1 MAEPWRHGGV
11 FDGVAEAYD
20 THRSGYP
27 REIVAAAVEV
37 AGLEHGA
44 RVVEVG
50 SGTGKLTEELVASRL
65 RVDAVE
71 PGSNMIELARRRVN
85 NSDLVRF
92 HLGRFEDV
100 SLPVAGFAAVFSG
113 SAFHWVDP
121 SVSWAKAA
129 ALLRP
134 GRTLALLQP
143 IGVRDEADGTAV
155 DELEV
160 AFARLAPE
168 IAVEFPAL
176 RDLATI
182 RAGVE
187 ARRENVSEVWA
198 WLAHPGLAVP
208 EAGNLFGP
216 ATFTAVAR
224 IQQQTAGE
232 LWARFETT
240 AVFHRLPPR
249 VRAALQAEN
258 ERIIDRAGG
267 TLRFAQLVA
276 LVTASAQGSRRK
288 LHPCVEAGP

>member
-11 FDGVAEAYD
+11 FDSVAEAYD
-20 THRSGYP
+20 ARRSGYP
-27 REIVAAAVEV
+27 REIVRAAVEL
-37 AGLEHGA
+37 AGLGPDA

-50 SGTGKLTEELVASRL
+50 SGTGKLTEELVACGL

-71 PGSNMIELARRRVN
+71 PGSNMIEVARRRLN
-85 NSDLVRF
+85 DSDLVRF

-100 SLPVAGFAAVFSG
+100 SLPLELFDAVFSG

-121 SVSWAKAA
+121 SLGWGKAA

-134 GRTLALLQP
+134 GGTLALLQP
-143 IGVRDEADGTAV
+143 VGVRDDADGTAV
-155 DELEV
+155 EELHE

-168 IAVEFPAL
+168 IAGEHPAL

-208 EAGNLFGP
+208 EAGKLFGP
-216 ATFTAVAR
+216 TTFTAVR
-224 IQQQTAGE
+224 QIKQWTAEE

-240 AVFHRLPPR
+240 AIYHRLTPQVR
-249 VRAALQAEN
+249 VALQAED
-258 ERIIDRAGG
+258 ERIIERAGG
-267 TLRFAQLVA
+267 TLRSTQLVA
-276 LVTASAQGSRRK
+276 LVTASTVS
-288 LHPCVEAGP
+288 

>member
-11 FDGVAEAYD
+11 FDAVAEAYD

-27 REIVAAAVEV
+27 REIVSAAVEL
-37 AGLEHGA
+37 AGLGSNA
-44 RVVEVG
+44 RVIEVG
-50 SGTGKLTEELVASRL
+50 SGTGKLTEELVALGL

-71 PGSNMIELARRRVN
+71 PGSNMIEIARRRLN
-85 NSDLVRF
+85 DSDLVRF
-92 HLGRFEDV
+92 HLSRFEDV
-100 SLPVAGFAAVFSG
+100 SLPVERFDGVFSG

-121 SVSWAKAA
+121 SLGWAKAA

-134 GRTLALLQP
+134 GGTLALLQP
-143 IGVRDEADGTAV
+143 VSVRDEADGTAV
-155 DELEV
+155 DELHE

-168 IAVEFPAL
+168 IAGELPPL

-208 EAGNLFGP
+208 EAGKLFGP
-216 ATFTAVAR
+216 TTFTAVRR
-224 IQQQTAGE
+224 IQEQTAEG

-240 AVFHRLPPR
+240 AIYHRLTPR
-249 VRAALQAEN
+249 VRVALQAED
-258 ERIIDRAGG
+258 ERIIERAGD
-267 TLRFAQLVA
+267 TLRSTQLVA
-276 LVTASAQGSRRK
+276 LVTASK
-288 LHPCVEAGP
+288 LS